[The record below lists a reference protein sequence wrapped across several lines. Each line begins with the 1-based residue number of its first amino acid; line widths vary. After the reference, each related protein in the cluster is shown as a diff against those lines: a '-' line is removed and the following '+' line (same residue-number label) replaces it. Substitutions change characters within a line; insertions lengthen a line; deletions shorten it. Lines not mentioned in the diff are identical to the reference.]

1 MTRGDDF
8 CAAREGKSAE
18 VGNDILQDRFL
29 YFNAIS
35 FRIAQANY
43 SPIVLDSKIMQL
55 QELNNSWF
63 GIFLILSRLRG
74 TQSVESAMLFMRIAL
89 QCKIPTL
96 GNVCAK

>member
-43 SPIVLDSKIMQL
+43 SPIVLDTKIM
-55 QELNNSWF
+55 
-63 GIFLILSRLRG
+63 
-74 TQSVESAMLFMRIAL
+74 
-89 QCKIPTL
+89 
-96 GNVCAK
+96 